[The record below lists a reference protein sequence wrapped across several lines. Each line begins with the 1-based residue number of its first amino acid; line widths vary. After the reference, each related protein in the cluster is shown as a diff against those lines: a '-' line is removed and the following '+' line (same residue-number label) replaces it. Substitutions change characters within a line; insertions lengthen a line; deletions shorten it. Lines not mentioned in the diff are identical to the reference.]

1 MTSTEQPITIEPE
14 GKQYLP
20 RNYRVV
26 PYNQRPLG
34 MRVLERTS
42 NQPMEELI
50 ALLWF
55 RYRTMPKLDKA
66 LGTTTR
72 TTRRWLRQLGLFIC
86 LGCSRKTGLLII
98 DGTKCN
104 YCGGYLCPS
113 CLEKD
118 KPEHMVDY

>member
-1 MTSTEQPITIEPE
+1 MTTDQPITIEPE

-20 RNYRVV
+20 RDYRVV
-26 PYNQRPLG
+26 PYNLRPLG

-55 RYRTMPKLDKA
+55 KHRRLIPVDKA
-66 LGTTTR
+66 LGVTTR
-72 TTRRWLRQLGLFIC
+72 TTRRWLRQLGLFVC
-86 LGCSRKTGLLII
+86 LGCSIQTGLLVNKA
-98 DGTKCN
+98 TKCGP
-104 YCGGYLCPS
+104 CGGYRCDT

-118 KPEHMVDY
+118 KPEHMVEY